1 MVLRDTLANH
11 VSRAEINDSGICLP
25 PSPGEERK
33 SFWGHT
39 NSSRSTTTTTST
51 HRSLIKENEPF
62 NISRESF
69 DSYRRSFVRLS
80 CQQSQHQVDYGL
92 TLSLQDI
99 SGRSPVIGAMGRP
112 SMGERPRPSF
122 DSRTFQQ
129 PSPRKSTN
137 LQRPPLEE
145 EGFEEVKLNDAA
157 PQPKKRGFLGHFSS
171 SRRRAQSGGAEL
183 EPMETSTAD
192 ESTHSPSERHQ

>member
-69 DSYRRSFVRLS
+69 DSYRRSFVRVS

-92 TLSLQDI
+92 TLSFQDI
-99 SGRSPVIGAMGRP
+99 SGRSPIVGAMGRP

-122 DSRTFQQ
+122 DSRTFQ

-145 EGFEEVKLNDAA
+145 EGFEEVRLNDAA

-183 EPMETSTAD
+183 EPMDTSTAD
-192 ESTHSPSERHQ
+192 ESTHSPSERH

>member
-1 MVLRDTLANH
+1 MVLRDVLANH

-122 DSRTFQQ
+122 DSRTFQ

-183 EPMETSTAD
+183 EPMETSTTD
-192 ESTHSPSERHQ
+192 ESTHSPSETHQ